1 MSLVEYTGDTMNDK
15 AKTIFISSTF
25 EDLKNHRRNIWDLLG
40 AYDVNIRGMEKFG
53 ARKEAPLATCLSEVE
68 QCDVFLAIIAFR
80 LGSIDDASGKSFT
93 QREYERALELKKE
106 ILIYLADEKDS
117 RISPQDMEFDE
128 RRQKL
133 IAFKSILRERH
144 TIDTFISEDDLAQ
157 KVKRRFDELLT
168 QKEEVKPTGEDEYSQ
183 SKELIDKFLLLP
195 KVYSGHEVKL
205 EVNFVGQP
213 FPASK
218 LLCSSFNLGYG
229 ETIGVSIE
237 IKKPEFKQDAIPYVF
252 IAEDTLS
259 DYFALKQR
267 NNVEIYGRLQF
278 SENKIG
284 NIRANFERQVYHV
297 SSIATTS
304 SFWSYQNP
312 LIETKIVEADG
323 TVILRLTKILSK

>member
-1 MSLVEYTGDTMNDK
+1 MSEK
-15 AKTIFISSTF
+15 AKIIFISSTF
-25 EDLKNHRRNIWDLLG
+25 EDLKNHRRKIWDLLG

-53 ARKEAPLATCLSEVE
+53 ARKEAPLTTCLSEVE

-93 QREYERALELKKE
+93 QREYERALELKKD
-106 ILIYLADEKDS
+106 ILIYIADEKDS
-117 RISPQDMEFDE
+117 RISPQDMDFDE

-168 QKEEVKPTGEDEYSQ
+168 QKEEVEPTGEDEYSQ
-183 SKELIDKFLLLP
+183 SKELIDRFLLLP
-195 KVYSGHEVKL
+195 RVYSGHEAKL

-229 ETIGVSIE
+229 ETIGVAIE
-237 IKKPEFKQDAIPYVF
+237 IKKPEVQKDAIPYVF
-252 IAEDTLS
+252 IAEDTLT

-267 NNVEIYGRLQF
+267 NSIEIYGKLQF
-278 SENKIG
+278 SENTMD
-284 NIRANFERQVYHV
+284 NIRANFVRKEYYVGG
-297 SSIATTS
+297 IATTALLG
-304 SFWSYQNP
+304 SYQN
-312 LIETKIVEADG
+312 LLGEKKIIEADG
-323 TVILRLTKILSK
+323 AVIIRLTRILSK